1 MKCSSHSLYALPDL
15 TIIASIFIL
24 ELYRISQGQ
33 IIKFT
38 IREKYIFSKG
48 KPMKSIFKICALI
61 IAVSCTSVMAQYTGP
76 NGTATTVKQLL
87 SSGKDHDAVTLKGNI
102 IKRIA
107 DEHLYEFN
115 DGTGTMYISI
125 NQKRWP
131 SGLKIDEK
139 TKVEISGKYIKQI
152 VGPTKVEVVD
162 IHKAD

>member
-1 MKCSSHSLYALPDL
+1 MYFNKL
-15 TIIASIFIL
+15 
-24 ELYRISQGQ
+24 G
-33 IIKFT
+33 
-38 IREKYIFSKG
+38 SK
-48 KPMKSIFKICALI
+48 MKSIMKVSAVIL
-61 IAVSCTSVMAQYTGP
+61 AVSCTSVMAQYTGP

-87 SSGKDHDAVTLKGNI
+87 ASGKDHDAVTLKGNI

-125 NQKRWP
+125 HQKHWP